1 MKKIRYIMALVCVG
15 VFGFLSSSCFLW
27 GGYNK
32 IMYEYFSNENNYREW
47 TMTVKDFIW
56 MDWDNNQA
64 TYSLYEDSEENDFK
78 PLEYREYDYIYL
90 ILTVDEADKEYW
102 GENYQY
108 VAYRIF
114 YENAKTLVEN
124 GMTKDVKKGDRVTVR
139 ATDWTYSDNR
149 FLYIAE
155 VKTESVCYLD
165 IQTGLKNITAYMDG
179 NRTLF

>member
-1 MKKIRYIMALVCVG
+1 
-15 VFGFLSSSCFLW
+15 
-27 GGYNK
+27 
-32 IMYEYFSNENNYREW
+32 MYKYFRDEANYKEW

-56 MDWDNNQA
+56 MDWEHNQK
-64 TYSLYEDSEENDFK
+64 TYSLYEDSTENEYK

-108 VAYRIF
+108 VAYRVF

-139 ATDWTYSDNR
+139 ATDWTYSDTR
-149 FLYIAE
+149 FLYVAA
-155 VKTESVCYLD
+155 VKTDSVCYLD
-165 IQTGLKNITAYMDG
+165 MQTGLKNIIAYMDG
-179 NRTLF
+179 DRTLF